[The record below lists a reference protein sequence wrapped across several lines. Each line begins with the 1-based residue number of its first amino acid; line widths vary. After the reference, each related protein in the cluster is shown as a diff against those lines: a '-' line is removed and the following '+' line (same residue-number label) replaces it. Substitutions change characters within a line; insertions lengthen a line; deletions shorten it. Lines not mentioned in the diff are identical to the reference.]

1 MSPGPDHKSYYHELF
16 LRGRPEL
23 ALAMKRLHQPGKR
36 NPDPSGEPN
45 FYRIAEHYPLP
56 PDPILVPDHNDV
68 VAASNHEEPIFIHEN
83 ADAFH
88 SEKKSAQYV
97 TSPVDSPR
105 KRSLQPKQRLCEI
118 SGSHRQETPSASY
131 AQAPTLHHYLS
142 DQDRTKRQCHERHS
156 YPPNAYCNP
165 PGHQHEHFHRYYPP
179 HPYPSNNG
187 PYGYANYSHFQNPY
201 TSPERHYHQHRHFLI
216 TQHQGY
222 PSQEASHGNGGHYGY
237 YNQHQWHQEYHNSYG
252 NYGTPEKGRTIAAG
266 QYNPTMPG
274 NYHKQDV
281 WNYRSC
287 DQFQPLTNTEAIH
300 YTGAATSAAS
310 ACYGV
315 QNYESSFQEIGSA
328 KKSLEEQ
335 HSESKPTKYII
346 SAQGLQPVN
355 NDNATV
361 ALDERKLPAISN
373 RFTTES
379 SPFIDNSNSKER
391 TNSLSEMYELL
402 TDNGSNKFSADGVKQ
417 VEDNDVKEVQFD
429 ERKLSAAGSD
439 TIGSTSC
446 RDN

>member
-1 MSPGPDHKSYYHELF
+1 
-16 LRGRPEL
+16 
-23 ALAMKRLHQPGKR
+23 MKRLHQPGKR

-68 VAASNHEEPIFIHEN
+68 VAASSHDEPIFIHKN

-105 KRSLQPKQRLCEI
+105 KRSLEPKQRLCET
-118 SGSHRQETPSASY
+118 SGA
-131 AQAPTLHHYLS
+131 
-142 DQDRTKRQCHERHS
+142 
-156 YPPNAYCNP
+156 
-165 PGHQHEHFHRYYPP
+165 
-179 HPYPSNNG
+179 
-187 PYGYANYSHFQNPY
+187 
-201 TSPERHYHQHRHFLI
+201 
-216 TQHQGY
+216 
-222 PSQEASHGNGGHYGY
+222 
-237 YNQHQWHQEYHNSYG
+237 
-252 NYGTPEKGRTIAAG
+252 
-266 QYNPTMPG
+266 
-274 NYHKQDV
+274 
-281 WNYRSC
+281 
-287 DQFQPLTNTEAIH
+287 
-300 YTGAATSAAS
+300 
-310 ACYGV
+310 
-315 QNYESSFQEIGSA
+315 
-328 KKSLEEQ
+328 Q

-355 NDNATV
+355 DDNATG

-379 SPFIDNSNSKER
+379 SPFIDNSNSRER
-391 TNSLSEMYELL
+391 TYSLSEMYELL

-439 TIGSTSC
+439 TIGSTSR